1 MFDKGNIFSDVF
13 AHRENLVTGIEAR
26 TKIAFT
32 VIALVINLL
41 SPTIYTPI
49 AIAFFCLATLMA
61 VGIPPKLLVLRLA
74 MPLVMAGVVL
84 ITQIFFYGTTTL
96 FTIPFWGFKLVGYEE
111 GLARGLLIMCRVI
124 GGVSLI
130 LFLSMSTP
138 ANRLLLAARWFR
150 LPKDFIE
157 LALLIYRYIF
167 VLIEEAVAI
176 KDAQRVR
183 LGYHNWRQSMRSLG
197 ILGGSLILRA
207 YDRAERVFEAMIAR
221 CYTGAMTID
230 YTEHFGRKDFIAA
243 ICLSTVLAIL
253 YLIGQLTA

>member
-1 MFDKGNIFSDVF
+1 MFDKSDIFSDVF
-13 AHRENLVTGIEAR
+13 AHKENLVTGIEAR

-41 SPTIYTPI
+41 SPTMYTPI
-49 AIAFFCLATLMA
+49 AIALFCLAALIA
-61 VGIPPKLLVLRLA
+61 VGIPPKLLALRLT
-74 MPLVMAGVVL
+74 MPLVMAAVVL
-84 ITQIFFYGTTTL
+84 ITQIFFYGTTPL
-96 FTIPFWGFKLVGYEE
+96 FTIPFWGFHLVGYEE
-111 GLARGLLIMCRVI
+111 GLARGFLIMSRVI

-138 ANRLLLAARWFR
+138 ANKLLLAATWFR
-150 LPKDFIE
+150 VPKIFVE
-157 LALLIYRYIF
+157 LALLVYRYIF
-167 VLIEEAVAI
+167 VLLEEIVTI

-183 LGYHNWRQSMRSLG
+183 LGYRNWQQSIRSVG
-197 ILGGSLILRA
+197 TLGGSLVLRA

-221 CYTGAMTID
+221 GYTGAMTIN

-253 YLIGQLTA
+253 YLIGQLRA